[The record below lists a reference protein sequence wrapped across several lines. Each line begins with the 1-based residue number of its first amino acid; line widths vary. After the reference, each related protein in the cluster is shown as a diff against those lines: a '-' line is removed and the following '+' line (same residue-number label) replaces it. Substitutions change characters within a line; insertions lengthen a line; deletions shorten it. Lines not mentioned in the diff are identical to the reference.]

1 MELTNVF
8 QALPQYQQI
17 QANLAPQNRQLVT
30 GTSGIAQK
38 LLLETLVLD
47 RQQPLL
53 YVTDTLEHAERAVK
67 EFSEGPLNV
76 PVFLFPAEELIAAEV
91 ATSSPEF
98 RAERVQSL
106 EALQGDQSAIVVAS
120 TAGLKRELP
129 RPADF
134 AIARLVIK
142 LGEDFDLIELQ
153 RQLAEMGYSRK
164 NLVAVPGEFAV
175 RGSIIDIYPLNAES
189 PVRLDFF
196 DTEID
201 SLRSF
206 DPASQRSIKNLEE
219 ATILPATDFLPT
231 ASDREHAV
239 TALQE
244 QLRKVTDEQLHD
256 NIIALIS
263 DLKTKVTNPEWQVYA
278 HFLFAKETSLLDYLP
293 QTGIVVFDDYARI
306 RDANQQLEQDEA
318 NWKESVQEK
327 HQLFP
332 NQPVSLNLTTVLRAS
347 QQPWLLLSL
356 FQKGLGRMR
365 LDDIINISVRPM
377 QRFFSQ
383 MPLLK
388 TEMERYQASLT
399 TVVVM
404 VTDSKRLHQVQ
415 QTFQDFDMKL
425 TATSVD
431 QLVADQAQI
440 VTGDLT
446 TGFELPDANFALI
459 TEHELFQRVNERN
472 KPRRMRQQRFTN
484 AERIKSYTDLKPGDY
499 VVHVNHGIGRYDG
512 MQTMEVDGKHQDY
525 LTITY
530 QKGAHIF
537 IPVTQLNLIQKYVAA
552 EEQHPR
558 LNKLGGNEWAKTKS
572 RVAKRVDDMADEL
585 VELYAKREHTPGFAF
600 PDDDDYQLEFE
611 AAFPYQP
618 TPDQLRSTAEIK
630 HDMEQPHPMDRLLV
644 GDVGYGKTEVAMRA
658 AFKAVEAGKQVA
670 FLVPTTVLAQQ
681 HYETLTNRFENFPV
695 EIGVLSRF
703 NSARQTKQTL
713 ANLKSGELDIVV
725 GTHRL
730 LSNDVKY
737 HDLGLLIVDEEQRF
751 GVKHKE
757 KLKELKQ
764 NVDVLTLTATP
775 IPRTLN
781 MSMMGVRD
789 LSVIETP
796 PANRYPIQTYVMEQ
810 NDAAIV
816 DGIRREMQRDGQ
828 VFYLHNRVKDIEA
841 KVEHLQTLIPD
852 ARIGYIHG
860 QMTENQ
866 MEQILYDFMNGDYD
880 VLVTTTIIET
890 GVDMPNVN
898 TLFVEDADRMGLAQL
913 YQIRGRIGRSNRV
926 GQAYFMY
933 QPNKV
938 LTEAGENRL
947 EAIKDFTEL
956 GSGFKVAMRDLSI
969 RGAGNV
975 LGRAQHGFI
984 DSVGYDMYTQMLND
998 AVANKQGKNRQSV
1011 KTDATVELGIEAYLP
1026 SDYIA
1031 DPQQKIELYKRIR
1044 QLDSEEQF
1052 TELQSDLID
1061 RFGEYPPAVANLLT
1075 IDFIKMVADYALID
1089 RINRDGQTVVITLSK
1104 QGSQL
1109 YQSQD
1114 LLRAIATTKFRA
1126 TVNMVSGRFQ
1136 LKLIIQSTMSEAD
1149 WLSELD
1155 HLVQAL
1161 EKAKP
1166 QVKGEKVHEN

>member
-1 MELTNVF
+1 MNLTQVF

-17 QANLAPQNRQLVT
+17 QANLTKSKRQLVT

-38 LLLETLVLD
+38 LLLETIVKD
-47 RQQPLL
+47 HAKPLL
-53 YVTDTLEHAERAVK
+53 YVTDTLEHAEQAVK
-67 EFSEGPLNV
+67 EFSEGV
-76 PVFLFPAEELIAAEV
+76 SDIPVYLFPAEELLAAEV

-98 RAERVQSL
+98 RSERVQAL
-106 EALQGDQSAIVVAS
+106 HALQVGAPAIVVAS
-120 TAGLKRELP
+120 TAGLKRALP
-129 RPADF
+129 QPADF
-134 AIARLVIK
+134 ATAQLVVH
-142 LGEDFDLIELQ
+142 LGDDFDLTQLQ
-153 RQLAEMGYSRK
+153 QRLAAMGYSRK

-175 RGSIIDIYPLNAES
+175 RGSIVDIYPLNAEN

-206 DPASQRSIKNLEE
+206 DPASQRSIENE
-219 ATILPATDFLPT
+219 TTVTVLPATDFLPT
-231 ASDREHAV
+231 TQDREQAV
-239 TALQE
+239 RRFQKQLQSVQDQALQE
-244 QLRKVTDEQLHD
+244 H
-256 NIIALIS
+256 IAALIQ
-263 DLKTKVTNPEWQVYA
+263 DLQTKVTNPEWQIYA
-278 HFLFAKETSLLDYLP
+278 HDLFQKETSLLDYLSP
-293 QTGIVVFDDYARI
+293 DGIVVFDDYARI
-306 RDANQQLEQDEA
+306 RDANQQLEQDEQ
-318 NWKESVQEK
+318 NWKASVAEQ
-327 HQLFP
+327 HQLFSD
-332 NQPVSLNLTTVLRAS
+332 QPVSLNLSTVLGAS
-347 QQPWLLLSL
+347 HQPWLLLSL
-356 FQKGLGRMR
+356 FQKGLGRLR
-365 LDDIINISVRPM
+365 LDEIVNVTVRPM

-388 TEMERYQASLT
+388 TEMERYQAALT
-399 TVVVM
+399 TVVV
-404 VTDSKRLHQVQ
+404 VVANEERLTQVQ
-415 QTFQDFDMKL
+415 QTFQDFEIHCN
-425 TATSVD
+425 ATSID
-431 QLVADQAQI
+431 QLVPNQVQI
-440 VTGDLT
+440 VTGNLT
-446 TGFELPDANFALI
+446 MGFELPDANLAVI
-459 TEHELFQRVNERN
+459 TEHELFQRVSERQH
-472 KPRRMRQQRFTN
+472 PRRVRQQRFTN

-530 QKGAHIF
+530 RNDAHIF

-552 EEQHPR
+552 EDQHPS

-572 RVAKRVDDMADEL
+572 KVAKKVDDMADEL
-585 VELYAKREHTPGFAF
+585 VNLYAQREQTPGFAF
-600 PDDDDYQLEFE
+600 PEDDDYQLEFE

-618 TPDQLRSTAEIK
+618 TPDQIRSTNEIK

-681 HYETLTNRFENFPV
+681 HYETLTSRFENFPV
-695 EIGVLSRF
+695 AIGVLSRF

-713 ANLKSGELDIVV
+713 ADLKAGQLDIVI

-730 LSNDVKY
+730 LSNDVQY

-757 KLKELKQ
+757 KLKELKK

-816 DGIRREMQRDGQ
+816 DGIRRELQRDGQ

-841 KVEHLQTLIPD
+841 KVDQLQTLLPD

-860 QMTENQ
+860 QMTEHQ

-984 DSVGYDMYTQMLND
+984 DSVGYDMYTQMLNN
-998 AVANKQGKNRQSV
+998 AVAQKQGQQRQSV
-1011 KTDATVELGIEAYLP
+1011 KTDAQIELGIEAYLP
-1026 SDYIA
+1026 SRYIT
-1031 DPQQKIELYKRIR
+1031 DPQQKIELYKRMR
-1044 QLDSEEQF
+1044 QLDSEDQF

-1061 RFGEYPPAVANLLT
+1061 RFGEYPVAVANLLT
-1075 IDFIKMVADYALID
+1075 VDFIKMVADYALVDQIKRTD
-1089 RINRDGQTVVITLSK
+1089 HTILITISK
-1104 QGSQL
+1104 QGSQI
-1109 YQSQD
+1109 YRSQD
-1114 LLRAIATTKFRA
+1114 LLRAIATTDFRA
-1126 TVNMVSGRFQ
+1126 TVKMVTGRFQ
-1136 LKLIIQSTMSEAD
+1136 LKLIIQPTMQEAD
-1149 WLSELD
+1149 WLNELNR
-1155 HLVQAL
+1155 LVQAL

-1166 QVKGEKVHEN
+1166 AARKGETNEN